1 MFVENMF
8 DSRYRHVDELSRM
21 GADIRVAGRV
31 AVVNGRGGLHGATRP
46 GHVTCG
52 AALRWWWPAL
62 GAEGT
67 YRVSGLKPY
76 PPGL

>member
-8 DSRYRHVDELSRM
+8 DSRYRHVDELRRM
-21 GADIRVAGRV
+21 GADIQVAGRV
-31 AVVNGRGGLHGATRP
+31 AVVTGRQAPRGRVRGSDLRG
-46 GHVTCG
+46 G
-52 AALRWWWPAL
+52 AALVVAAL

-67 YRVSGLKPY
+67 TRDLRAAAH